1 MNLNRITPFVLEHA
15 TRAAA
20 YVLPGDVAA
29 DKALSSYFRD
39 HPTLGAYERRFAAET
54 VYSVI
59 RNRRSL
65 GEMAGSRTPRV
76 LVLAALARFAG
87 FNARE
92 FEALVKP
99 GELDL
104 IKRIKAVRTED
115 LAPAVRLDL
124 PDWLYARLV
133 ADHGEAETAA
143 YALAFK
149 QAAPLD
155 LRVNTIKAK
164 REDVLAALH
173 EAGIEG
179 AATALAPSGIRLAG
193 KPALAKNPQFLA
205 GNVEVQD
212 EGSQL
217 LALLVN
223 PKRTDMVADFCAGAG
238 GKTLALG
245 ALMRSGGRLYAFDVS
260 EGRLKKF
267 GPRLKRSGLSNVHPV
282 RITSEN
288 DLKVKRLAGKMDRVL
303 VDAPCSGLG
312 TLRRN
317 PELKW
322 RQSET
327 DIAELAVKQAAILA
341 GAARLVKPGGR
352 LVYATCSILRDEN
365 ESVVE
370 GFLATHGEFTLVNA
384 IEVLRRAGVE
394 LPGVEPSG
402 AASPMAAATP
412 LEASAADAAM
422 PAGHDAFLRLS
433 PHRHATDGFFAAV
446 MERAKLPRGGL
457 TGAADAAEAGDAD
470 VAAAAAAS
478 TASAGAT
485 GAPAEASDAEK
496 LARKAA
502 RAAGKKA
509 AKAWAA
515 KSRKPDGDSVV

>member
-1 MNLNRITPFVLEHA
+1 MNLNRITSFVLEHA
-15 TRAAA
+15 TRAAS

-76 LVLAALARFAG
+76 LVLAALARFSG

-104 IKRIKAVRTED
+104 IKRIKAVRPED
-115 LAPAVRLDL
+115 LEPAVRLDL

-133 ADHGEAETAA
+133 ADHGEAGTEA

-149 QAAPLD
+149 EAAPLD
-155 LRVNTIKAK
+155 LRVNTIKAT
-164 REDVLAALH
+164 REEVLAALH

-179 AATALAPSGIRLAG
+179 AATAHSPAGIRLSG
-193 KPALAKNPQFLA
+193 KPALAKNAQFLA
-205 GNVEVQD
+205 GNFEVQD

-223 PKRTDMVADFCAGAG
+223 PKRGEMVADFCAGAG

-245 ALMRSGGRLYAFDVS
+245 ALMRSSGRLYAFDVS

-288 DLKVKRLAGKMDRVL
+288 DLKIKRLAGKMDRVL

-365 ESVVE
+365 EAVVQ
-370 GFLATHGEFTLVNA
+370 GFLAAHAEFTSIDATAAL
-384 IEVLRRAGVE
+384 LKAGVQIA
-394 LPGVEPSG
+394 PGDGVPRPHG
-402 AASPMAAATP
+402 A
-412 LEASAADAAM
+412 D
-422 PAGHDAFLRLS
+422 GFLRLS
-433 PHRHATDGFFAAV
+433 PQREVTDGFFAAV
-446 MERAKLPRGGL
+446 MERTKQAPAANAAVADSSAAGVNDAVPADEGL
-457 TGAADAAEAGDAD
+457 SDD
-470 VAAAAAAS
+470 AAAAAA
-478 TASAGAT
+478 A
-485 GAPAEASDAEK
+485 AEK
-496 LARKAA
+496 QARKAA
-502 RAAGKKA
+502 RQRDKQSALAHRR
-509 AKAWAA
+509 
-515 KSRKPDGDSVV
+515 SRP

>member
-15 TRAAA
+15 TRAAG

-104 IKRIKAVRTED
+104 IKRIKAVRAED

-149 QAAPLD
+149 EAAPLD
-155 LRVNTIKAK
+155 LRVNTIKAN
-164 REDVLAALH
+164 REDVLAALQ

-179 AATALAPSGIRLAG
+179 AATVHAPAGIRLSG
-193 KPALAKNPQFLA
+193 KPALAKNAQFLA
-205 GNVEVQD
+205 GNIEVQD

-288 DLKVKRLAGKMDRVL
+288 DLKIKRLAGKMDRVL

-322 RQSET
+322 RQTET

-365 ESVVE
+365 ESVVD
-370 GFLATHGEFTLVNA
+370 GFLAAHADFKLVNA
-384 IEVLRRAGVE
+384 TDVLHKAGVQ
-394 LPGVEPSG
+394 LQ
-402 AASPMAAATP
+402 MTAAAV
-412 LEASAADAAM
+412 SQADVAGVATVA
-422 PAGHDAFLRLS
+422 PPGHDAFLRLS

-446 MERAKLPRGGL
+446 MERVKSPGEASTGTAGG
-457 TGAADAAEAGDAD
+457 AEAVDADAA
-470 VAAAAAAS
+470 AAPDGAAS
-478 TASAGAT
+478 APVEASA
-485 GAPAEASDAEK
+485 AEK
-496 LARKAA
+496 MARKAA
-502 RAAGKKA
+502 RAADKKS

-515 KSRKPDGDSVV
+515 KSKKPAGEAEP

>member
-15 TRAAA
+15 TRAAS

-76 LVLAALARFAG
+76 LVLAALARFSG

-99 GELDL
+99 GEFDL
-104 IKRIKAVRTED
+104 IKRIKAARPED

-133 ADHGEAETAA
+133 VDHGEAETEA

-149 QAAPLD
+149 EAAPLD
-155 LRVNTIKAK
+155 LRVNTIKAN
-164 REDVLAALH
+164 REDVLAALQ

-179 AATALAPSGIRLAG
+179 AATVHSPAGIRLSG
-193 KPALAKNPQFLA
+193 KPALAKNAQFLA
-205 GNVEVQD
+205 GNIEVQD

-260 EGRLKKF
+260 ERRLKKF

-288 DLKVKRLAGKMDRVL
+288 DLKIKRLAGKMDRVL

-365 ESVVE
+365 EAVVD
-370 GFLATHGEFTLVNA
+370 GFLAVHGDFKLVNA
-384 IEVLRRAGVE
+384 TDVLHKAGVE
-394 LPGVEPSG
+394 LQI
-402 AASPMAAATP
+402 AAAAAVPADTAGVVTVAP
-412 LEASAADAAM
+412 PGHEAC
-422 PAGHDAFLRLS
+422 LRLS

-446 MERAKLPRGGL
+446 MERVKSPAGAS
-457 TGAADAAEAGDAD
+457 TGAADAADAVD
-470 VAAAAAAS
+470 AEAAAAPAGS
-478 TASAGAT
+478 GSAPT
-485 GAPAEASDAEK
+485 EAGVAEK

-502 RAAGKKA
+502 RAAEKKS

-515 KSRKPDGDSVV
+515 KSKKPAGESEP